1 MHTVRALIGGNS
13 RKVGAEVAQE
23 VGVRWE
29 SVTSVSGLLDGIQ
42 EQTDVAVLLSLAAE
56 GVHEGVAERVMQAV
70 GRPERMLL
78 SAPGAS
84 LELALLARRLGAGM
98 LLREP
103 LDPGELKEELSRLEP
118 LEDGIPLPELP
129 ASDRRPRLVGSS
141 EAMARVVRT
150 IASTRGSNAPVL
162 LTGESGTGKEL
173 VARAIHAVSERGDGP
188 WVAIN
193 CAAIPEH
200 LLESEF
206 FGHERGAFTGA
217 VAAKRGRF
225 ERAHGGTLFLD
236 EVGDMSPVLQAK
248 LLRALE
254 EGEIERVGAESP
266 IAVDVRVVAATNQE
280 LQAPVAEGRFRED
293 LFYRLAAVRIE
304 LPPLRERM
312 DDLEELVLH
321 FTAAFAS
328 EYGIPL
334 EGVDRKAVRLLR
346 THDWPGNVREL
357 RNVVEQGVRMARG
370 AWLRAQDLRIGN
382 DAPRL
387 SARDQRL
394 DSGFPPTRSL
404 EEVEREH
411 IARVLAYTDRAMGE
425 AADILGI
432 HRNTLTRKVDQYGL
446 RE

>member
-1 MHTVRALIGGNS
+1 MDTIRVLIEGPS
-13 RKVGAEVAQE
+13 LQVGAEVAE
-23 VGVRWE
+23 DVGLRWVPV
-29 SVTSVSGLLDGIQ
+29 SSVSGLFVEL
-42 EQTDVAVLLSLAAE
+42 EREADVAVLLSLAAE
-56 GVHEGVAERVMQAV
+56 GVDEEVAERVMEAV
-70 GRPERMLL
+70 DRPDRVLL

-103 LDPGELKEELSRLEP
+103 LDPDELKDELSRLEP
-118 LEDGIPLPELP
+118 LEDVIPLPEP
-129 ASDRRPRLVGSS
+129 PSPGGQPRLVGSN

-150 IASTRGSNAPVL
+150 IASTRGSTAPVL

-254 EGEIERVGAESP
+254 EGQIERVGAESP
-266 IAVDVRVVAATNQE
+266 MPVDVRVIAATNQE
-280 LQAPVAEGRFRED
+280 LKARVADGRFRED
-293 LFYRLAAVRIE
+293 LFYRLAAVQVE
-304 LPPLRERM
+304 LPPLRQRM
-312 DDLEELVLH
+312 EDLEELVLH
-321 FTAAFAS
+321 FTATFAS
-328 EYGIPL
+328 EYGAPL

-357 RNVVEQGVRMARG
+357 RNVVEQGVRTARG
-370 AWLRAQDLRIGN
+370 RWLRAQDLRIGN

-387 SARDQRL
+387 SARD
-394 DSGFPPTRSL
+394 DSLAAGFPPTRSL
-404 EEVEREH
+404 EAVEREH
-411 IARVLAYTDRAMGE
+411 IARVLAYTDGAMGE

-446 RE
+446 RG